1 MGLPKVDFD
10 TVEDAANIKS
20 QEGLG
25 DMAGFQIL
33 GTWAGTITFEAH
45 VPGESVGTWVS
56 IMATNVATNA
66 LATTTTANG
75 VFRIVSDGLDIR
87 ARFSTD
93 TSGTAN
99 VWPFQRIV

>member
-1 MGLPKVDFD
+1 MGLPRVLFVD
-10 TVEDAANIKS
+10 VNDAALLSS

-33 GTWAGTITFEAH
+33 GSWTGTITFEAT
-45 VPGESVGTWVS
+45 VPGAGGTWVS
-56 IMATNVATNA
+56 IMATNVADNA
-66 LATTTTANG
+66 VATTTTASG
-75 VFRIVSDGLDIR
+75 IFRIVSDGLNIR

-93 TSGTAN
+93 SSGTVE

>member
-1 MGLPKVDFD
+1 MGLPRVQFVD
-10 TVEDAANIKS
+10 VEDVAVVFA

-25 DMAGFQIL
+25 DMVGFQIL
-33 GTWAGTITFEAH
+33 GTWTGTITFEAH
-45 VPGESVGTWVS
+45 VPGATATWVS

-93 TSGTAN
+93 SSGTVN

>member
-1 MGLPKVDFD
+1 MGLPRVQFVD
-10 TVEDAANIKS
+10 VEDVAVVFA

-25 DMAGFQIL
+25 DMVGFQIL
-33 GTWAGTITFEAH
+33 GAWTGTVTFEATT
-45 VPGESVGTWVS
+45 PQAGGTWVS

-93 TSGTAN
+93 SSGTVN